1 MITFMLCLLQPLMCM
16 YVCAYM
22 CAGMH
27 VCGDLMIMSPVS
39 PQSLSSLLFDMR
51 SSIGLKLKE

>member
-1 MITFMLCLLQPLMCM
+1 MITFMLCLPQPLMCM

-27 VCGDLMIMSPVS
+27 VCGDLIDNVTCQSSVPV
-39 PQSLSSLLFDMR
+39 QLAF
-51 SSIGLKLKE
+51 

>member
-1 MITFMLCLLQPLMCM
+1 MLCLPQPLMCM

-51 SSIGLKLKE
+51 SSIGLKLNE